1 MKLILSLLFL
11 TIVVSASA
19 QAYESSATYDKK
31 KQKTVSMDYAHSQ
44 EAVENA
50 VLKKMESLGFR
61 AKVEKGLF
69 NKDKGFIVF
78 SDVLLDEVTDTRYDY
93 IVKVE
98 RKSRREKDETTLNV
112 LINKNGEDVI
122 PALDGQTLGRMKLF
136 LTNLIPDIEEAAL
149 ELQIKAQ
156 DELVI
161 KAEKRFKD
169 LQDEKADLEKKLQKN
184 ADDLERQQKE
194 IEAQRILLE
203 EMKGRRRSAL
213 PVAEAK
219 EN

>member
-1 MKLILSLLFL
+1 MRYLLLSLLLCL
-11 TIVVSASA
+11 TGAAMA
-19 QAYESSATYDKK
+19 QAYESTITYDKK
-31 KQKTVSMDYAHSQ
+31 KQKTVSMDYGFSQ

-50 VLKKMESLGFR
+50 VVKKMESMGFR

-78 SDVLLDEVTDTRYDY
+78 SDVLLDGVTDTRYDY

-98 RKSRREKDETTLNV
+98 RKSRREKDETTLSV
-112 LINKNGEDVI
+112 LINKNGEDML
-122 PALDGQTLGRMKLF
+122 PSLDGQTLGRMKLF
-136 LTNLIPDIEEAAL
+136 LTNLLPDIEEANL

-156 DELVI
+156 DEVVV

-184 ADDLERQQKE
+184 ADDLEKQQKE
-194 IEAQRILLE
+194 IESQRVLLDE
-203 EMKGRRRSAL
+203 LKGRRKA
-213 PVAEAK
+213 PVATM
-219 EN
+219 

>member
-1 MKLILSLLFL
+1 MKLILSLLLL

-19 QAYESSATYDKK
+19 QAYESSATDDKK
-31 KQKTVSMDYAHSQ
+31 KQKTVSMDYSHSQ

-136 LTNLIPDIEEAAL
+136 LTNLIPDIKEAAL

-194 IEAQRILLE
+194 IEAQRVLLE